1 MGDVGSCRWRRLP
14 VGAEL
19 APNGGGVD
27 FRLWAPAASRVSVVL
42 EGGAG
47 APGEAKLDRESA
59 GYFSGVVSQAA
70 DGTRYRIRIDERAPA
85 YADPAS
91 RFQPDGPHGPSQ
103 VVDPSRFRWT
113 DASWPGVRLPGQ
125 VIYEMHVG
133 TFTPAGTWNAAI
145 EQLPALREAGVT
157 LLEVMPVADFPGR
170 FGWGYDGVALFAPTR
185 LYGEPD
191 DFRRFVDRAHGLG
204 LGVILDV
211 VYNHV
216 GPDGSVLK
224 HFARD
229 YFTDRYPN
237 EWGQAINFDG
247 PSSGPVREFF
257 VSNAGYWIDEFHLDG
272 LRLDATQSVHDSS
285 PEHVIAALVQR
296 ARQAAGARPIV
307 VVAENEPQDVRALRP
322 AAAGGWNIDAL
333 CNDDFH
339 HAARVA
345 LTGRREAYFTDYQ
358 GTPQELIS
366 AVKHGYLY
374 QGQFYRWQ
382 GRRRGT
388 PTRGVAPAAFVTY
401 LENHDQIANSARGER
416 LHRLT
421 SPACYR
427 AMAAL
432 LCLGPGTPLLF
443 QGQEFGTSTPF
454 RYFADHDGELAALVR
469 KGRAEFLA
477 QFPSLAAMQDRL
489 PDPVDPATLTA
500 CKLDGA
506 ERARHG
512 EASAFHRDLLRLRRE
527 DPVFR
532 AQGRHGIDGAVLG
545 PQALVLRFFGE
556 RGDDRLLLLNL
567 GADLR
572 LDPAPEP
579 LLAPPHGRS
588 WRLLWSSADARY
600 GGCGI
605 PTVEGPEGW
614 YLPGHATVVLG
625 AEASEEHH
633 A

>member
-1 MGDVGSCRWRRLP
+1 MSDVESCRWRRLP
-14 VGAEL
+14 VGAEV
-19 APNGGGVD
+19 APNGDVH
-27 FRLWAPAASRVSVVL
+27 FRLWAPAASRVNVVL

-47 APGEAKLDRESA
+47 APSEAKLDRESA

-70 DGTRYRIRIDERAPA
+70 AGTRYRIRLDERSPTF
-85 YADPAS
+85 ADPAS

-133 TFTPAGTWNAAI
+133 TFTPAGTWNAAT
-145 EQLPALREAGVT
+145 EELPALREAGVT
-157 LLEVMPVADFPGR
+157 LLEVMPVADFPGG

-191 DFRRFVDRAHGLG
+191 DFRQFVDRAHGLG

-247 PSSGPVREFF
+247 PTAGPVREFF

-272 LRLDATQSVHDSS
+272 LRLDATQSIHDSS
-285 PEHVIAALVQR
+285 PEHVVAALVQR
-296 ARQAAGARPIV
+296 ARQAAGARSIV
-307 VVAENEPQDVRALRP
+307 VAAENEPQDVRTLRP
-322 AAAGGWNIDAL
+322 AAEGGWNIDAL
-333 CNDDFH
+333 WNDDFH

-382 GRRRGT
+382 GKRRGT
-388 PTRGVAPAAFVTY
+388 PTCGVAPAAFVTY
-401 LENHDQIANSARGER
+401 LENHDQIANSPRGER

-421 SPACYR
+421 SPARYR

-443 QGQEFGTSTPF
+443 QGQEFGASAPF
-454 RYFADHDGELAALVR
+454 RYFADHDGELATLVR
-469 KGRAEFLA
+469 KGRSEFLA
-477 QFPSLAAMQDRL
+477 QFPSIAATQDRL
-489 PDPVDPATLTA
+489 PDPVDPATFTA
-500 CKLDGA
+500 CKLDHT
-506 ERARHG
+506 ERAPHG
-512 EASAFHRDLLRLRRE
+512 EVSAFHRDLLRLRRE

-545 PQALVLRFFGE
+545 PQALLLRFFGE
-556 RGDDRLLLLNL
+556 GGDDRLLVLNL
-567 GADLR
+567 GADVR

-605 PTVEGPEGW
+605 PTVEGSEGW

-625 AEASEEHH
+625 AEASEDGH